1 MRPRV
6 LAGSFVLTL
15 VMAASAWAQPFAD
28 TPATHWARDA
38 LATLAAKGLIEGYP
52 DGTFK
57 GDRSMTR
64 YEMAMVVARLLAR
77 IESAQVQAPGRA
89 AAQPEISGEDLDLI
103 LFLVNELR
111 QELTDKNVRLAP
123 VEEAL
128 EIGTHAARRTAARS
142 ASHSRASVRRSSRLS
157 DRISVRDQP

>member
-15 VMAASAWAQPFAD
+15 VMAAPAWAQPFAD

-38 LATLAAKGLIEGYP
+38 LATPAAKGLIEGYP

-77 IESAQVQAPGRA
+77 IESAQVQAPTPQIRPEVGR
-89 AAQPEISGEDLDLI
+89 SDVDTI
-103 LFLVNELR
+103 LRLVNEFR
-111 QELTDKNVRLAP
+111 AELAAKNVRLTA
-123 VEEAL
+123 VEEELNAL
-128 EIGTHAARRTAARS
+128 KGKMDN
-142 ASHSRASVRRSSRLS
+142 VRITGGFRFREDLNQFSTC
-157 DRISVRDQP
+157 

>member
-15 VMAASAWAQPFAD
+15 VMAAPAWAQPFAD

-38 LATLAAKGLIEGYP
+38 LATPAAKGLIEGYP

-128 EIGTHAARRTAARS
+128 NALKARS
-142 ASHSRASVRRSSRLS
+142 TNVRITGATQFRYDITRAASGIMLPWRRFG
-157 DRISVRDQP
+157 